1 MFCDEC
7 HKKIASVFITQMEN
21 DNVVK
26 KRLCE
31 DCARQLMMPGG
42 AFEFLAMIPQIV
54 SGPLELGLD
63 SLEIEDLRNEIL
75 ACSRC
80 GTTLS
85 DLKETGRMG
94 CPECYEAFA
103 EPLGG
108 MFRELQY
115 GDLHVGKVP
124 NRCSD
129 SVQMRRRLADL
140 RNRLRELVERE
151 DFEVAAEVR
160 DEIKSL
166 ETQLAGAE
174 GDGHHGQG
182 QP

>member
-7 HKKIASVFITQMEN
+7 HKNIASVFITQIEN
-21 DNVVK
+21 NNVVK

-31 DCARQLMMPGG
+31 ECARQMMVPGS
-42 AFEFLAMIPQIV
+42 AFEFLAMIPQFTP
-54 SGPLELGLD
+54 GPLELGLD
-63 SLEIEDLRNEIL
+63 SLEIEDLRSDIL
-75 ACSRC
+75 ACGHC

-94 CPECYEAFA
+94 CPDCYDAFA

-115 GDLHVGKVP
+115 GDLHVGKIP
-124 NRCSD
+124 NRCSA
-129 SVQMRRRLADL
+129 SVQMRRKLSDL
-140 RNRLRELVERE
+140 KNRLRELVESE
-151 DFEVAAEVR
+151 DFEVAAAVR

-166 ETQLAGAE
+166 ETQLARGE
-174 GDGHHGQG
+174 GDDGHG
-182 QP
+182 